1 MEITRIITEQEQ
13 TWALSWSWTNTKREK
28 KTGVSTALHHLH
40 VKWNHLILD
49 DQSLAVPVI
58 GDRKKYKFV

>member
-1 MEITRIITEQEQ
+1 LGITILE
-13 TWALSWSWTNTKREK
+13 LDKYEK
-28 KTGVSTALHHLH
+28 EKTGVSTALHHLH